1 MSIELIRNNDVRV
14 EMIKIYTNELSQNKD
29 EHFPLFLATE
39 REKIL
44 HQIKIDSGVYK
55 GKLVPSSRNYFKGFS
70 DAHTF
75 TIMKKYIS
83 FLVNHL
89 KTNKTL
95 SPTTKEYISSKIG
108 VSYSQVGK
116 ILRKFERKKEKQD
129 KNQN

>member
-1 MSIELIRNNDVRV
+1 MSTELIRNNNVRG
-14 EMIKIYTNELSQNKD
+14 EMIDIYTNELSQNKD
-29 EHFPLFLATE
+29 DDFSLFIATE

-44 HQIKIDSGVYK
+44 HQIKIETGVYK
-55 GKLVPSSRNYFKGFS
+55 GKILPSARNYFRGFS
-70 DAHTF
+70 EAHTI

-95 SPTTKEYISSKIG
+95 SSTTKEYISSKIG

-116 ILRKFERKKEKQD
+116 ILRNLNRKRDKQ
-129 KNQN
+129 KP